1 MVPVI
6 IYIIST
12 VLNVVLAYS
21 SCPKALHTNMYW
33 IQGSIC
39 TEKYWY
45 RVYEQMYTRASPY
58 GFGIM
63 ASHVFLNDEEF
74 KSKVWIEYVAFA
86 FLVVSSN
93 LGVYPT

>member
-1 MVPVI
+1 
-6 IYIIST
+6 
-12 VLNVVLAYS
+12 
-21 SCPKALHTNMYW
+21 
-33 IQGSIC
+33 
-39 TEKYWY
+39 
-45 RVYEQMYTRASPY
+45 MYTRASPY

-63 ASHVFLNDEEF
+63 ASYVFLNDEEF